1 MHLRVG
7 ASQDPNELNV
17 VAPAVSALLILQSV
31 SRVSIRGLRFAASGN
46 GGATTNHHLFKE
58 VAAIQVLSG
67 SGVSLEGCEV
77 SQSDANGLFI
87 SGGTDIALRSLYI
100 HTVVGGGV
108 HAAGVNGLLLEDSVL
123 RGSALSINRGVNV
136 TVARCE
142 VSHTDNSAIEI
153 FGVPTA
159 MPISDCGATA
169 PTYTVRDSHVHT
181 VGLGRVSD
189 FGGTL
194 QTATSMKL
202 LMPSEPDSNCGVGAG
217 WCFLSGIYLAPADLQ
232 CFANNRTC
240 AMPSLITNNII
251 HDVRGLEYGAN
262 ALYLD
267 AAASNVTV
275 SSNLCYDV
283 GGPAIYAHC
292 GNDVVIS
299 GNVFVSANLQD
310 DRAPYQ
316 GCDESGVGQYLL
328 RTTFVQFANLKMHEA
343 TP

>member
-1 MHLRVG
+1 MHLRLG

-31 SRVSIRGLRFAASGN
+31 SRVSIRGLRFAVSGN

-67 SGVSLEGCEV
+67 KGVSLEGCEV

-108 HAAGVNGLLLEDSVL
+108 HAAGVNGFLLEDSVL
-123 RGSALSINRGVNV
+123 SGSALSINRGVNV

-159 MPISDCGATA
+159 VPISGAGATA
-169 PTYTVRDSHVHT
+169 PTYTVRDSHVHN

-194 QTATSMKL
+194 QSMKF
-202 LMPSEPDSNCGVGAG
+202 LMPSEPDSNCFAGAG
-217 WCFLSGIYLAPADLQ
+217 WCVLVRDLSS
-232 CFANNRTC
+232 T
-240 AMPSLITNNII
+240 
-251 HDVRGLEYGAN
+251 RGLAV
-262 ALYLD
+262 L
-267 AAASNVTV
+267 
-275 SSNLCYDV
+275 
-283 GGPAIYAHC
+283 
-292 GNDVVIS
+292 
-299 GNVFVSANLQD
+299 
-310 DRAPYQ
+310 
-316 GCDESGVGQYLL
+316 
-328 RTTFVQFANLKMHEA
+328 
-343 TP
+343 

>member
-1 MHLRVG
+1 MRRRHYGSSINRTRYSLENVAPVAPDTWSSAGGAVHLRVG
-7 ASQDPNELNV
+7 ASQDPNELSV

-217 WCFLSGIYLAPADLQ
+217 WCFFVRDLSSTRG
-232 CFANNRTC
+232 FAVLC
-240 AMPSLITNNII
+240 KQPHLCDAQ
-251 HDVRGLEYGAN
+251 
-262 ALYLD
+262 LD
-267 AAASNVTV
+267 
-275 SSNLCYDV
+275 Y
-283 GGPAIYAHC
+283 
-292 GNDVVIS
+292 
-299 GNVFVSANLQD
+299 
-310 DRAPYQ
+310 
-316 GCDESGVGQYLL
+316 E
-328 RTTFVQFANLKMHEA
+328 
-343 TP
+343 